1 MVIVYRPFEFGFQ
14 LGNMSFGQNIFQ
26 EEETLAVKGV
36 HPFLDLFGIEWV
48 VGFKALGHAD
58 FGFQM
63 MDVERSS
70 R

>member
-1 MVIVYRPFEFGFQ
+1 
-14 LGNMSFGQNIFQ
+14 MSFGQNIFQ